1 MKKILLPFAI
11 IGALSASAQ
20 SYTVNDTISAGDSET
35 FYVADSNAVDYATT
49 TGTGVTWDYSTLF
62 TYAGTASLD
71 TIKNASD
78 SPDYGDYSMA
88 DYHDDLA
95 GGASNYFTNY
105 QDSVLSY
112 GYTFTVD
119 ANNVKVMHNI
129 DALKMMN
136 LPMSYGDTYTD
147 STYGT
152 AEVFSNSA
160 TTAGDVVVTADGT
173 GDLILGPTTF
183 SNVIRIKLE
192 ETINATIDLGM
203 FGTAQGTVTR
213 TIFSYYD
220 LANQTMPVFMH
231 ASIFVNSNLFNGG
244 YTAVYSSVDLE
255 GASIGEELNANDIS
269 IYPNP
274 ANDKVTIQTPENVDR
289 IVVMNT
295 IGQTV
300 ETISPTS
307 GLLSLNVSEFETG
320 MYFIQVVKGDAKITK
335 KLFVK

>member
-1 MKKILLPFAI
+1 MKKILLPFAVV
-11 IGALSASAQ
+11 GAIAANAQ

-62 TYAGTASLD
+62 TYAGTQSLD

-95 GGASNYFTNY
+95 GGASNFFTNF
-105 QDSVLSY
+105 QDSVISY
-112 GYTFTVD
+112 GYMFTVD
-119 ANNVKVMHNI
+119 GNQVKVMHNI
-129 DALKMMN
+129 DPLKMMN
-136 LPMSYGDTYTD
+136 LPMSYGDSYTD

-160 TTAGDVVVTADGT
+160 TTEGDVTVTADGT

-213 TIFSYYD
+213 TVYSYYD

-255 GASIGEELNANDIS
+255 GASIEEQLSASDIS
-269 IYPNP
+269 VYPNP
-274 ANDKVTIQTPENVDR
+274 AEQMVKISTPEGADAVTVLNA
-289 IVVMNT
+289 

-300 ETISPTS
+300 KTVQNPSALTS
-307 GLLSLNVSEFETG
+307 IDVSEYETG
-320 MYFIQVVKGDAKITK
+320 VYFVQVTKGGAKITK